1 MTRPS
6 RSGVL
11 TDGIAY
17 GSLFSVFVGLRIG
30 CTVVMAVL

>member
-17 GSLFSVFVGLRIG
+17 GSLFSVFAGLTIG
-30 CTVVMAVL
+30 CTVFTAVF